1 MSRLRPRLSCP
12 SAPLRRVKQK
22 RSCRPWDPLRLRP
35 RYGTSGHE
43 RMKKDPIIGIINTQS
58 NSPGAIQQVGVGEFS
73 QSAFVQHHQQLVA
86 AIDRALA
93 SPEFQQLQQAQREGF
108 RDIADVVK
116 GEATKPSPDPS
127 KLKRWSERLLGMG
140 REIGMRMAVS
150 EIGQAIAH
158 IFGSAV

>member
-1 MSRLRPRLSCP
+1 
-12 SAPLRRVKQK
+12 
-22 RSCRPWDPLRLRP
+22 
-35 RYGTSGHE
+35 
-43 RMKKDPIIGIINTQS
+43 MKKDPIIGIINTQS

-140 REIGMRMAVS
+140 REMGMRMAVS